1 MGYDSLLDEI
11 HKERIDII
19 QINFKGKS
27 KGLYG
32 DNTIAIDKKIDTSA
46 ERKCILA
53 EELGH
58 HHTTYGNILDQSDIN
73 NIKQEKRARNWA
85 YEKLIGIIPLV
96 NAFEKGIRSRYE
108 LAEFLDV
115 TEDFLNEAINHYR
128 EKYGMYCEIDNY
140 LVYFEPYFG
149 VLKIF

>member
-1 MGYDSLLDEI
+1 MAYESLLDEI
-11 HKERIDII
+11 HKEGIDII

-46 ERKCILA
+46 EKKCILA

-58 HHTTYGNILDQSDIN
+58 HYTSYGNILDQSNIN

-85 YEKLIGIIPLV
+85 YEKLVGIISLV
-96 NAFEKGIRSRYE
+96 NAFERGIRNKYE
-108 LAEFLDV
+108 LAEYLNI

-128 EKYGMYCEIDNY
+128 EKYGICCEIDNY
-140 LVYFEPYFG
+140 LVYFEPHFG

>member
-1 MGYDSLLDEI
+1 MAYESLLDEI
-11 HKERIDII
+11 HKEGIDII
-19 QINFKGKS
+19 QINFKGNS

-32 DNTIAIDKKIDTSA
+32 DNTIAIDKKIDTLA
-46 ERKCILA
+46 EKKCILA

-85 YEKLIGIIPLV
+85 YEKLVGIISLV
-96 NAFEKGIRSRYE
+96 NAFERGIRNKYE
-108 LAEFLDV
+108 LAEYLNI

-128 EKYGMYCEIDNY
+128 EKYGIYCEIDNY
-140 LVYFEPYFG
+140 LVYFEPHFG

>member
-1 MGYDSLLDEI
+1 MGYESLLDEI
-11 HKERIDII
+11 HKEGIDII

-46 ERKCILA
+46 EKKCILA

-58 HHTTYGNILDQSDIN
+58 HYTSYGNILDQSNIN

-85 YEKLIGIIPLV
+85 YEKLVGIISLV
-96 NAFEKGIRSRYE
+96 NAFERGIRNKYE
-108 LAEFLDV
+108 LAEYLNI
-115 TEDFLNEAINHYR
+115 TEDFLNEVINHYR
-128 EKYGMYCEIDNY
+128 EEYGIYCEIDNY
-140 LVYFEPYFG
+140 LVYFEPHFG

>member
-1 MGYDSLLDEI
+1 MAYESLLDEI
-11 HKERIDII
+11 HKEGIDII

-46 ERKCILA
+46 EKKCILT

-58 HHTTYGNILDQSDIN
+58 HYTSYGNILDQSNIN

-85 YEKLIGIIPLV
+85 YEKLVGIISLV
-96 NAFEKGIRSRYE
+96 NAFERGIRNKYE
-108 LAEFLDV
+108 LAEYLNI

-128 EKYGMYCEIDNY
+128 EKYGIYCEIDNY
-140 LVYFEPYFG
+140 LVYFEPHFG